1 MPKKYKSHDGSYLDI
16 DEQNEKF
23 YIAWYLPEDGEF
35 GAYCGDRALEEGSGE
50 TDDDKKAIWEIN
62 TADKAVKPFS
72 CGNTN
77 FQGFEFETLK
87 QAKLALLAANTSLLN
102 EGAPMPEWAI
112 RASEAGW
119 KPPKGWKP

>member
-1 MPKKYKSHDGSYLDI
+1 MPKKYKGADGSYLDI
-16 DEQNEKF
+16 EHHNGMF
-23 YIAWYLPEDGEF
+23 RIAWYLPEDGDF
-35 GAYCGDRALEEGSGE
+35 GTYCGDLALEDGSGK
-50 TDDDKKAIWEIN
+50 TDEEKKEIWEIN
-62 TADKAVKPFS
+62 TASKAVEPFS
-72 CGNTN
+72 CVRNDVDGY
-77 FQGFEFETLK
+77 EFETLK